1 MKLRDY
7 INNNEIVNESNIKQ
21 DLYIVAKD
29 IIESVK
35 YKKYDNAVK
44 LLSEKSNVL
53 YINLDIDSFCFL
65 IDYYINNT
73 DNKYHYVL
81 NNSVIPSIIIE
92 LSNDYNQKN
101 KAYFINKTKT
111 FYDEKRWSDCLRCIE
126 ILIEKTDVDM
136 IEINKNKV
144 PLLINLKEYK
154 VLEKHLK
161 QYVNILDKD
170 SLIRGYLALGQ
181 YYEHVKKYNEA
192 YLYHKK
198 IKELDVVY
206 KIPNYIIKKINKK
219 NRNEAIKK
227 FIHLRIKK
235 ASK

>member
-7 INNNEIVNESNIKQ
+7 INNNEIVNESNVKQ

-29 IIESVK
+29 IIESIK
-35 YKKYDNAVK
+35 YKNYDEAAN
-44 LLSEKSNVL
+44 LLNQNLNVL

-81 NNSVIPSIIIE
+81 NNNAIPSIITE

-101 KAYFINKTKT
+101 KAYFINKTKA
-111 FYDEKRWSDCLRCIE
+111 FYDKKRWRDCLRCIE
-126 ILIEKTDVDM
+126 ILIEKTDVDT

-154 VLEKHLK
+154 ILEKHLK
-161 QYVNILDKD
+161 QYINILDKD
-170 SLIRGYLALGQ
+170 SLTRGYLALSR
-181 YYEHVKKYNEA
+181 YYEHIKKYNEA
-192 YLYHKK
+192 YLYHNK
-198 IKELDVVY
+198 IKELDVEY
-206 KIPNYIIKKINKK
+206 KIPNYIIKKINRK
-219 NRNEAIKK
+219 NRKEAIKK
-227 FIHLRIKK
+227 FVYLRIKK
-235 ASK
+235 NI